1 MLDGKTNLSA
11 AWAAAKQPAKA
22 STCLGCAHGEVE
34 LLIDLGA
41 QPPSNRFLRT
51 IEEPVERH
59 AFRVGQC
66 RDCAL
71 LQLIEPMPV
80 KLTRPRVG
88 WLSYNEPEAHLDSVC
103 ERLWALPGMP
113 RQPRVL
119 GLSYKDDSTL
129 ARLARVG
136 AQTYRFDLA
145 ADWNVCEP
153 HAQLETL
160 QQAVTP
166 ERAALLA
173 RSHGPADM
181 LIARHIL
188 EHAHRPRAFLEAVL
202 PLVKPGGCVVFEVP
216 AAEKMIATADH
227 ALLWE
232 EHVVYFTNA
241 TLERFFRAA
250 SLQAELWR
258 YTYVLEDSLLA
269 IVRNVP
275 TPSASSVACA
285 DEELEAGKALGA
297 QFAASRAAYHA
308 QLDAWR
314 AHGKRIALFG
324 AGHLALKFMNF
335 YGLSDLIHCVID
347 DNPNKQGTY
356 LPGSCLP
363 VVGSSILRDGGIDF
377 CLMALN
383 PDREAAIISSH
394 ASFTTNGGSFYS
406 IFRCSPIALRP
417 SSASSR

>member
-1 MLDGKTNLSA
+1 MLEGNTNMTVA
-11 AWAAAKQPAKA
+11 RAAAKQPAKTW
-22 STCLGCAHGEVE
+22 TCLGCAHDTVE
-34 LLIDLGA
+34 LVIDLGA
-41 QPPSNRFLRT
+41 QPPSNRFLRA

-59 AFRVGQC
+59 SLRVGQC

-71 LQLIEPMPV
+71 LQLIVPMPV

-88 WLSYNEPEAHLDSVC
+88 WLSYSEPEAHLDSVC

-113 RQPRVL
+113 RQPHVL

-129 ARLARVG
+129 ARLARAG

-160 QQAVTP
+160 QQAATP

-173 RSHGPADM
+173 RQYGPADV

-188 EHAHRPRAFLEAVL
+188 EHAHRPRAFVEAVL
-202 PLVKPGGCVVFEVP
+202 PLVKPGGYLVFEVP
-216 AAEKMIATADH
+216 AGEKMIAAADH
-227 ALLWE
+227 AMLWE
-232 EHVVYFTNA
+232 EHVVYFTKA
-241 TLERFFRAA
+241 TLERFFHAA
-250 SLQAELWR
+250 SLPAELWQ
-258 YTYVLEDSLLA
+258 YAYVLEDSLLA

-275 TPSASSVACA
+275 ASPSLDPTRA
-285 DEELEAGKALGA
+285 DAELEAGKALEA
-297 QFAASRAAYHA
+297 QFGASRTAYHA
-308 QLDAWR
+308 QLGVWR
-314 AHGKRIALFG
+314 AHGKRVALFG
-324 AGHLALKFMNF
+324 AGHLALKFVNF
-335 YGLSDLIHCVID
+335 YGLSDLIDCVID

-363 VVGSSILRDGGIDF
+363 VVGSSILRDRAVDF

-383 PDREAAIISSH
+383 PDREAAIIAAHSPFT
-394 ASFTTNGGSFYS
+394 ASGGTFYS

-417 SSASSR
+417 SSGSSL